1 MAKYLDYEGL
11 KYFIGKIKTSI
22 SGKADKRHT
31 HAIGDVSNLQSA
43 LNSKSNTGHTHT
55 ISNVSGLQNALNNKS
70 STGHSHSTATTT
82 NSGFM
87 SARDKKIVDNLIFDT
102 NQQAV
107 FKIIDGKPVLE
118 TTEV

>member
-22 SGKADKRHT
+22 SGKADEKHT
-31 HAIGDVSNLQSA
+31 HSCIDISTPSTDYNAMPNLDEF
-43 LNSKSNTGHTHT
+43 LNLILEMVNDNESEIKNHTHSAAT
-55 ISNVSGLQNALNNKS
+55 K
-70 STGHSHSTATTT
+70 TA
-82 NSGFM
+82 NGFM